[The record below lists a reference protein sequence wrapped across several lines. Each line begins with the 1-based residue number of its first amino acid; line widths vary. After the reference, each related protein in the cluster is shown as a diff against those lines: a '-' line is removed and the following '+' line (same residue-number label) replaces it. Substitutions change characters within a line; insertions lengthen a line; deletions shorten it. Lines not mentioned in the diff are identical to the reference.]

1 MLIILYF
8 ILMASCI
15 ICYEDK
21 NLLLNNCKY
30 KCIFKIHQKCLD
42 KMKEISNID
51 CPICRNK
58 IYKIN
63 FNNYNYNYNYTS
75 FDLLFIPR
83 IIILGLLIIL
93 FIFSIW
99 IITIFKL
106 IFKLLFKLFQFFF

>member
-1 MLIILYF
+1 MD
-8 ILMASCI
+8 SCI

-21 NLLLNNCKY
+21 DLFINNCKY
-30 KCIFKIHQKCLD
+30 KCIFNIHQKCLD

-63 FNNYNYNYNYTS
+63 YNNYNYNYNYVS
-75 FDLLFIPR
+75 FDLLFFFKMIL
-83 IIILGLLIIL
+83 LGLLIIL

-99 IITIFKL
+99 IITILK
-106 IFKLLFKLFQFFF
+106 IIFKLFQFFF